1 MEYQC
6 TLIRGKRKERWQGE
20 IRLIHYSDTCYE
32 AEITGRG
39 TYFHVIAGK
48 HRYGNYICIPNHD
61 VGSELSQFRD
71 LFWNTERLSGLI
83 KKVDAV
89 TVAYGLCR
97 LEELIHL
104 ESSVDN

>member
-6 TLIRGKRKERWQGE
+6 TLTRGSRKERWQGE
-20 IRLIHYSDTCYE
+20 IWLIGHSGACYE

-61 VGSELSQFRD
+61 VGSELSKFRD
-71 LFWNTERLSGLI
+71 LFWNTERLCCLM

-89 TVAYGLCR
+89 TVAHGLCY
-97 LEELIHL
+97 LEDLPQL
-104 ESSVDN
+104 EKPADN

>member
-48 HRYGNYICIPNHD
+48 HRYGNYN
-61 VGSELSQFRD
+61 LQ
-71 LFWNTERLSGLI
+71 
-83 KKVDAV
+83 
-89 TVAYGLCR
+89 
-97 LEELIHL
+97 
-104 ESSVDN
+104 

>member
-6 TLIRGKRKERWQGE
+6 TLISGKRKERWQGE

-48 HRYGNYICIPNHD
+48 HRYGNYNLYSISRGVI
-61 VGSELSQFRD
+61 LSPVV
-71 LFWNTERLSGLI
+71 I
-83 KKVDAV
+83 
-89 TVAYGLCR
+89 
-97 LEELIHL
+97 
-104 ESSVDN
+104 SSFKGTAIGG

>member
-6 TLIRGKRKERWQGE
+6 TLIRGKRKEHWQGE

-48 HRYGNYICIPNHD
+48 HRYGNYICIPKFVLEYRTSLRAHKKGGCGNRCTWALPSGRAD
-61 VGSELSQFRD
+61 PSEK
-71 LFWNTERLSGLI
+71 I
-83 KKVDAV
+83 
-89 TVAYGLCR
+89 CR
-97 LEELIHL
+97 
-104 ESSVDN
+104 